1 LLIQVDALQVVL
13 DPAGEGLAVL
23 GGIHGHRR
31 CGDCRDGL
39 VQGASQATRDV
50 ADFAD
55 IGLEVIDPWD
65 SP

>member
-1 LLIQVDALQVVL
+1 MLFRWSLTQLVKASRF
-13 DPAGEGLAVL
+13 L
-23 GGIHGHRR
+23 GGIHGLRR

-39 VQGASQATRDV
+39 AQGASQATRDV

-55 IGLEVIDPWD
+55 IGLEVINPWD